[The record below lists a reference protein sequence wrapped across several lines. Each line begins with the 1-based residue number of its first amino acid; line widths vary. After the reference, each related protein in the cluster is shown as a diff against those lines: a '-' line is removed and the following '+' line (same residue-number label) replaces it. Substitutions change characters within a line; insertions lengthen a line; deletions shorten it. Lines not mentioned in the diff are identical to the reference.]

1 MANEIQIVSHSSE
14 QTLALAARLA
24 ESFKPGDVLILTGP
38 LGAGKSVF
46 VRGMA
51 IGMGIDP
58 NLVTSPTFTF
68 VNEYPGQKPLFHFD
82 LYRLK
87 SSSELVEIGWD
98 DYLLRQGVVAVEWG
112 EKAGEMLPSRHYQ
125 IDFAILDEQE
135 RSIDISLVEK

>member
-1 MANEIQIVSHSSE
+1 VAKELQIVSHSEE
-14 QTLALAARLA
+14 QTSALATRLA

-51 IGMGIDP
+51 GGLGIDQ

-68 VNEYPGQKPLFHFD
+68 VNEYPADKPLYHFD

-87 SSSELVEIGWD
+87 SSSELYEIGWD
-98 DYLLRQGVVAVEWG
+98 EYLSRRGIVVVEWG
-112 EKAGEMLPSRHYQ
+112 EKAEQMLPSRYYWIKFGI
-125 IDFAILDEQE
+125 IDEHQ

>member
-1 MANEIQIVSHSSE
+1 MELHIISHSAE
-14 QTLALAARLA
+14 QTSALATRLA
-24 ESFKPGDVLILTGP
+24 DSFKPGDVLILTGP

-51 IGMGIDP
+51 QGMGIDQ
-58 NLVTSPTFTF
+58 NLVTSPTFTI
-68 VNEYPGQKPLFHFD
+68 VNEYPAEKPLYHFD

-98 DYLLRQGVVAVEWG
+98 DYLSRRGVVVVEWG
-112 EKAGEMLPSRHYQ
+112 EKAGGMLPARYYRIEFGIVDTQ
-125 IDFAILDEQE
+125 Q